1 MDPFMDTSASITEE
15 SRAEWQKQLEAS
27 VREVFEMMLGSA
39 LEVVKEDESLGR
51 TDLTGMVGLAGQV
64 CGVLSIRCTSKT
76 GAHIAS
82 KMTGTEVPERDAS
95 VRDALGEVCNMVA
108 GNFKSKLPNLS
119 DGCLLSV
126 PTIITGVDY
135 HLHSLASG
143 DRMAVCL
150 SFEGEPLSVILD
162 IHS

>member
-1 MDPFMDTSASITEE
+1 MDPFMETGTETTAASRTEWLKLLETST
-15 SRAEWQKQLEAS
+15 
-27 VREVFEMMLGSA
+27 REVFELMLGSN
-39 LEVVKEDESLGR
+39 LEVVKEDETLGR
-51 TDLTGMVGLAGQV
+51 TDLTGMVGLAGQL

-76 GAHIAS
+76 AAHIAT
-82 KMTGTEVPERDAS
+82 KMTGGEVSKSDPS

-108 GNFKSKLPNLS
+108 GNFKSKLPELS

-143 DRMAVCL
+143 DRMAVCV

-162 IHS
+162 IHN

>member
-1 MDPFMDTSASITEE
+1 MDPFMDTGAEITAE
-15 SRAEWQKQLEAS
+15 AKIEWQKLLETS
-27 VREVFEMMLGSA
+27 TREVFDLMLGAS
-39 LEVVKEDESLGR
+39 LKVVKEDETLGR
-51 TDLTGMVGLAGQV
+51 TDLTGMVGLAGQL

-76 GAHIAS
+76 AAHIAT
-82 KMTGTEVPERDAS
+82 KMTGGEVSKSDPS

-108 GNFKSKLPNLS
+108 GNFKSKLPELS

-126 PTIITGVDY
+126 PTIITGMDY

-143 DRMAVCL
+143 DRMAVCV

-162 IHS
+162 IHN